1 MAVEVRGKTPWSMTI
16 RAKVLLFAAVAVVL
30 VWTMALMVI
39 NGARNGQR
47 MRRQLMATQE
57 QIDSYERLH
66 ALAWPFLN
74 QLAQARQSQVDPMS
88 VSDEMGR
95 RVDAEMARLDASVA
109 RGLNEGGVPRQST
122 SDRLAQH
129 ELRAALLRWA
139 ALAERRVR
147 ELPTSVFVAP
157 NVEWLL
163 YSEFEQT
170 VGQSL
175 REVQEEERV
184 ELAEVQRRLDGVVL
198 RNERLALGLAAL
210 CFVVLVGL
218 AAAILAP
225 LRRSLEELSH
235 VAERIGRG
243 DFDVHTQHSGTDEL
257 GALARAID
265 RMARELRDSLEEKQR
280 LSRAEAEA
288 SEREAARYH
297 ALLENTVRT
306 RTAELAEANARLSD
320 SLQQL
325 RDTQQQLLSA
335 DRLASVGR
343 LAAGVAHEIN
353 NPLAYILSNLRYA
366 HQEVSER
373 PGLLEPEA
381 YQELV
386 AALAEASEGAERVR
400 LIVQDLKTLARPDD
414 VALGPVDIAAV
425 VRGAAK
431 MARHELRDRARLVE
445 ACEGAPPVHANAARL
460 GQVFL
465 NLFINAAHAITPGQV
480 EANEVRVGASVS
492 APGRVTVVVGDTGS
506 GIAEEHLRR
515 IFDPFF
521 TTKPVGVGTGLGLS
535 VCHRIITSLGGD
547 IRVESA
553 PGQGTRFFI
562 TLPVSGESTAHE
574 RSTQSAA

>member
-1 MAVEVRGKTPWSMTI
+1 MTI

-30 VWTMALMVI
+30 VWTMAVMTI
-39 NGARNGQR
+39 QGARNGQR
-47 MRRQLMATQE
+47 SRRQLMAIQE

-66 ALAWPFLN
+66 ALAWPYLN
-74 QLAQARQSQVDPMS
+74 QLAQARQGQTEPRLVAQEL
-88 VSDEMGR
+88 VR
-95 RVDAEMARLDASVA
+95 RVDAEMALLNDSLERETLLGGTP
-109 RGLNEGGVPRQST
+109 GLS
-122 SDRLAQH
+122 AQ
-129 ELRAALLRWA
+129 ESLEQQQLRSALLRWS
-139 ALAERRVR
+139 ALVERRVR
-147 ELPTSVFVAP
+147 ELPTHVSVAP

-170 VGQSL
+170 VGQHL
-175 REVQEEERV
+175 REAQQEERYA
-184 ELAEVQRRLDGVVL
+184 LAEVQRRLDATVL
-198 RNERLALGLAAL
+198 RNERVALGLTL
-210 CFVVLVGL
+210 LGVVLVGGL
-218 AAAILAP
+218 AVAILAP
-225 LRRSLEELSH
+225 LRRSLEELSQ

-243 DFDVHTQHSGTDEL
+243 DFDVHVQGTGADEL

-265 RMARELRDSLEEKQR
+265 RMARELRASLEEKQR

-288 SEREAARYH
+288 SQREAARYH
-297 ALLENTVRT
+297 ALLEDTVRT
-306 RTAELAEANARLSD
+306 RTAELAEANTRLRD

-325 RDTQQQLLSA
+325 RDTQEQLLSA

-366 HQEVSER
+366 HQELGGR
-373 PGLLEPEA
+373 REPLDEGTR
-381 YQELV
+381 QELTE
-386 AALAEASEGAERVR
+386 ALGEASEGAERVR

-414 VALGPVDIAAV
+414 VALGPVDVAAV

-465 NLFINAAHAITPGQV
+465 NLFINAAHAIAPGRV
-480 EANEVRVGASVS
+480 EANEVRVCASVS
-492 APGRVTVVVGDTGS
+492 APGRVTVEVGDTGS

-562 TLPVSGESTAHE
+562 TLPMSEDSAE
-574 RSTQSAA
+574 RSHQSAA